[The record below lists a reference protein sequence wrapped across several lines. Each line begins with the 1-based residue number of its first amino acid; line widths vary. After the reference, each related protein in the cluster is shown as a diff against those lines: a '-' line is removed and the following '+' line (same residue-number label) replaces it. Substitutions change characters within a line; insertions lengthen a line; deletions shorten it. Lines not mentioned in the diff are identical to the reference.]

1 MQPSIEAAARHII
14 EKATLKDLLEVQVFG
29 QRVQLQR
36 QANGYEPFTDQQLAF
51 NMRKYLEVKLEYTKG
66 RTG

>member
-1 MQPSIEAAARHII
+1 MQPSIEAAAQHII

-36 QANGYEPFTDQQLAF
+36 QENGDTPFTDQQLAF
-51 NMRKYLEVKLEYTKG
+51 NMRKYLEVKLEGK
-66 RTG
+66 

>member
-14 EKATLKDLLEVQVFG
+14 EKATLADLLETKHFG
-29 QRVQLQR
+29 EKIQLLR

-51 NMRKYLEVKLEYTKG
+51 NMRKYLEVKLEKK
-66 RTG
+66 